1 VTRRQHSRFAQSLL
15 VIAALAIAGASPTA
29 VWAAGA
35 VSIPE
40 LMAAKK
46 KGEWPAYAQSG
57 ASMKIEGRQAVF
69 SSTLLRFLKCE
80 DLNFVWYK
88 EDEPFPV
95 DPADLHGRNLE
106 VFGHFEMRS
115 SKPTFVVRQL
125 RTLPS
130 DEEAL
135 RDKKGALADAPAE
148 EWYALGNW
156 VLARGTFYSD
166 RALTRE
172 SRACYAEGVR
182 REQKLLPD
190 DSLEGR
196 LALAKKYSQYGL
208 PEEDRLAFVQE
219 SLARRWLALR
229 GPRASSKDLEGLSQQ
244 IDENL
249 QGCKVPLTSQDEPL
263 RKRAALDPVGTYRTA
278 SAPER
283 LRVNRALWTE
293 VRSAFWDAWAKERNR
308 DPMQLADRIDR
319 EIPERHARAESLRS
333 GALDQKLADVVHLS
347 RDDLLELAD
356 QFQHRG
362 QPEKALQAK
371 RAWVKV
377 KEERLTKAGRP
388 SDLMQAAREYQ
399 SLLDDNESAARLLIE
414 ASKTAPDLKDISSQL
429 ERRGYKKVNGKWL
442 TAAEVAALPADPFQK
457 QAEAGHYTGM
467 TREQIRKLNGMP
479 DSRTRVVAAGRLS
492 EVWIYEQNAKS
503 RLSIHFV
510 GSADGHD
517 VTAVRVGQ

>member
-1 VTRRQHSRFAQSLL
+1 MRRQRLRFARSLR
-15 VIAALAIAGASPTA
+15 VIAAVAIVAASPIG

-46 KGEWPAYAQSG
+46 KGEWTAYSQSG
-57 ASMKIEGRQAVF
+57 ASMKIEGRHAVF
-69 SSTLLRFLKCE
+69 SSTLLRFLRCE

-88 EDEPFPV
+88 EDEPFPF
-95 DPADLHGRNLE
+95 DPANLHGRNLE

-130 DEEAL
+130 DVDAL

-148 EWYALGNW
+148 QWYALGDW
-156 VLARGTFYSD
+156 VLTRGTFYSD
-166 RALTRE
+166 RELMRE
-172 SRACYAEGVR
+172 SRDCYAEGMR
-182 REQKLLPD
+182 REQKLLPED
-190 DSLEGR
+190 ALDSR
-196 LALAKKYSQYGL
+196 LALAKKYPQYGL
-208 PEEDRLAFVQE
+208 PEEERLAFVQE
-219 SLARRWLALR
+219 SLARRWLSLKGAQVS
-229 GPRASSKDLEGLSQQ
+229 AKDLEGLSER

-249 QGCKVPLTSQDEPL
+249 QGCKAPLTPQDGPL
-263 RKRAALDPVGTYRTA
+263 SKRAAFDPVGTYRTA
-278 SAPER
+278 SATGR

-293 VRSAFWDAWAKERNR
+293 VRSAFLDAWAKERNR

-319 EIPERHARAESLRS
+319 DIPERHARAESLRS
-333 GALDQKLADVVHLS
+333 SALDQKLADVVHLS

-414 ASKTAPDLKDISSQL
+414 AAKTAPDLKDIGSQL
-429 ERRGYKKVNGKWL
+429 ERLGYKKVNGKWL
-442 TAAEVAALPADPFQK
+442 TATEVAALPADPFQK

-467 TREQIRKLNGMP
+467 TREQIRKLNGPP

-492 EVWIYEQNAKS
+492 EVWIYDQNAKS
-503 RLSIHFV
+503 RLAIHFV

-517 VTAVRVGQ
+517 VTAVRVVQ